1 MQDTARTGGRDLW
14 TALILGALAGASI
27 AAYRARRRQQAMGEM
42 QGSSYGSRADVTSSL
57 RPEEGEA
64 AGLGG
69 SALYRGDGSGGST
82 LPAGTGA
89 VGGPSSTVL

>member
-1 MQDTARTGGRDLW
+1 MQDTARTGGRGLW

-42 QGSSYGSRADVTSSL
+42 QGSSYGSRADVASSL
-57 RPEEGEA
+57 RRQEGET
-64 AGLGG
+64 AGLAG

-82 LPAGTGA
+82 LPTGTGA